1 MKHIIAG
8 LAAVAAIGAVVGA
21 GYVYYKKSKENVE
34 DYEEYIFTDEMDGE
48 FGEVE
53 PLEETVEDVV
63 IVEDVV
69 PQEIV
74 EE

>member
-8 LAAVAAIGAVVGA
+8 LAAVATIGAVVGA

-69 PQEIV
+69 PQENP